1 MAAVDS
7 YFVTRTMQT
16 LEVLAFQPASAVQI
30 ADVLRVDA
38 RTARR
43 LLNRLTDEGWLTR
56 SDGRVR
62 RYALSLR
69 LVALAAHFVERAPL
83 ARAAL
88 PVIDALHER
97 TRAAAHVCVP
107 SYRSVL
113 CLVHR
118 DARPPAPP
126 ALREL
131 VPAHAC
137 AAGKILL
144 AHRERWRESVLEL
157 PLERL
162 TDRTITDRDALRRV
176 CAQARETGLAH
187 ERGEYRAGVDGVAAP
202 VQAPSGEVVAA
213 LAVTGPCGEPGDD
226 LGDEAADAV
235 RSAAA
240 ALQTALAQEGHDR
253 AA

>member
-1 MAAVDS
+1 MAPVDS

-16 LEVLAFQPASAVQI
+16 LEVLAFQPASAAQI

-56 SDGRVR
+56 TEGRAR
-62 RYALSLR
+62 RYTLSLR
-69 LVALAAHFVERAPL
+69 LVALAAHFAERAPL

-97 TRAAAHVCVP
+97 TRAAAHLCVP

-113 CLVHR
+113 CMVHR
-118 DARPPAPP
+118 AGQPAAPP

-137 AAGKILL
+137 AAGKMLL

-162 TDRTITDRDALRRV
+162 TERTITDRDALRRE
-176 CAQARETGLAH
+176 CERARERGLAR
-187 ERGEYRAGVDGVAAP
+187 ERGEYRDGVAGVAAP
-202 VQAPSGEVVAA
+202 VHAPSGEVVATVG
-213 LAVTGPCGEPGDD
+213 VTGPGDAPTD
-226 LGDEAADAV
+226 DAADAV
-235 RSAAA
+235 RAAAA
-240 ALQTALAQEGHDR
+240 ALRAALAVEADDR